1 MAKPAWKK
9 LFALAARI
17 RKIGAV
23 HGAAPQ
29 LPLFPDE
36 SVGTKKPGDLPG
48 FSVRRSNR
56 ARRLSIKVFPRGRVE
71 VVVPR
76 HAGARAVEEF
86 VNDNTAWIN
95 KALASFALDYEP
107 ETFALPAK
115 IILPGIGR
123 SVVVAY
129 RPDPKLK
136 SVRYRESGDT
146 VVVYGPVEDEA
157 QCVKALRRWLAAVA
171 RRELVPQLRQ
181 LSLQYNLPYK
191 KTQIRAQRT
200 CWGSRSSTGTISI
213 NLCLLFVK
221 PPVVRYLM
229 VHELSHGRH
238 MNHSRSFWALVAKL
252 EPGYRQLDKVLG
264 DSWRCVPGWFG
275 IY

>member
-1 MAKPAWKK
+1 M
-9 LFALAARI
+9 
-17 RKIGAV
+17 

-36 SVGTKKPGDLPG
+36 SAATKKPGNLPG
-48 FSVRRSNR
+48 VSVRHSTR

-76 HAGARAVEEF
+76 HAGPRAVAAF
-86 VNDNTAWIN
+86 VNDNQAWIN

-107 ETFALPAK
+107 ETFALPVK
-115 IILPGIGR
+115 IALPGIAK
-123 SVVVAY
+123 SVLVAY
-129 RPDPKLK
+129 RFEPKLK
-136 SVRYRESGDT
+136 SVRYRESGNT
-146 VVVYGPVEDEA
+146 VIVYGPVKDEA
-157 QCVKALRRWLAAVA
+157 QCIKALRRWLAAVA
-171 RRELVPQLRQ
+171 RRELVPQLRH

-229 VHELSHGRH
+229 IHELSHGRH
-238 MNHSRSFWALVAKL
+238 MNHSRSFWALVGKL
-252 EPGYRQLDKVLG
+252 EPQYRRLDKALG
-264 DSWRCVPGWFG
+264 ESWRCVPGWFG
-275 IY
+275 LY